1 MSINRNLSKFAPSIN
16 TSGKAIAATITVTVA
31 GGKFVIDGTSQQS
44 ASLSKGLTYRFD
56 NSDSSNAT
64 HPFVFSTATDG
75 GGSSFTTGV
84 TTVGTAGSS
93 GAYVEV
99 TLEQD
104 APDRIFYYCSNHSGM
119 GGMVKLAPVGDANF
133 ATFADTFTFPTSD
146 GAASSVLTSDGSG
159 SLSFAAASGGG
170 GSGGGSPASSV
181 FATENRTKYTNASTL
196 VLTGPSSGTDTYYIC
211 GGTQYR
217 QVNSNSTGNTGGY
230 QFSLRGVNLEGI
242 RAGCINVYTGGYD
255 DTGEAMHHSHVWD
268 DTTNNFIGF
277 PSGSTYD
284 GKNGADDRM
293 YWGAGGSNYTSGGVT
308 YQQWGYKLGTAAAWS
323 INHSIYVNAQINGII
338 TVDAGETVD
347 FLIVD
352 PSSPVSYLSQARRW
366 FSCKL
371 VY

>member
-16 TSGKAIAATITVTVA
+16 TSGKAVISTITVTVA
-31 GGKFVIDGTSQQS
+31 NSKFVIDGTSQQS
-44 ASLSKGLTYRFD
+44 VSLSKGLTYRFD

-104 APDRIFYYCSNHSGM
+104 APDRIFYHCSAHSGM
-119 GGMVKLAPVGDANF
+119 GGLVKTAPVGDANF

-181 FATENRTKYTNASTL
+181 FATENRTKYTNASTI
-196 VLTGPSSGTDTYYIC
+196 VLTGPSSGTDTYYVV

-217 QVNSNSTGNTGGY
+217 SVNSNATGNTGGY
-230 QFSLRGVNLEGI
+230 NFSLRGVNMQGI
-242 RAGCINVYTGGYD
+242 RAGMINVYTGGYD
-255 DTGEAMHHSHVWD
+255 DTGEAMHYSHVWD
-268 DTTNNFIGF
+268 DTSNNFIGF
-277 PSGSTYD
+277 PTGSTYD
-284 GKNGADDRM
+284 GQNGADDKM

-308 YQQWGYKLGTAAAWS
+308 YQQWGYKLGTASAAS
-323 INHSIYVNAQINGII
+323 INHNIYVNASINAII

-347 FLIVD
+347 LLIVD
-352 PSSPVSYLSQARRW
+352 PSSPVSYLAQARRW